1 MKAFSLSASLAVS
14 IAGMVFSGATLAQS
28 TIWNWVGD
36 PPTGCD
42 PNTCSVGGVTATV
55 SGYGAE
61 TSTSSFL
68 KGSVNDVDMS
78 GLGVKSKDNSTSSG
92 GVRRDEN
99 TRSPNH
105 SIDNFKA
112 YDGNYSSDS
121 STGGAAYAEV
131 LAIDFDK
138 AVRLTE
144 VAVAWTWNDSDAMI
158 FRWDGGVG
166 VDPNKVDLENLK
178 ANELPTTLGTP
189 TLNGTLNGWTLVSA
203 GQFSTSGNKLSFT
216 DSLYSSHWLVSTAL
230 GQSTATDS
238 NNDGFKVSTF
248 TGNVC
253 AYAPTNGVCK
263 PPGSGG
269 GQQVP
274 EPGTLALAAAAFL
287 GLTATRRRQRT
298 IR

>member
-14 IAGMVFSGATLAQS
+14 IAGLVFSGATLAQS
-28 TIWNWVGD
+28 TWDWRGN
-36 PPTGCD
+36 PSAGCD
-42 PNTCSVGGVTATV
+42 PNTCTVDGVKATV
-55 SGYGAE
+55 SGHGAE
-61 TSTSSFL
+61 TNTSYFL
-68 KGSVNDVDMS
+68 KGSVNDVDPS
-78 GLGVKSKDNSTSSG
+78 GLGIKSKDNSTSS

-178 ANELPTTLGTP
+178 ANELPTTLGT
-189 TLNGTLNGWTLVSA
+189 LTLNGWTLVSA